1 MDITQDLISNMP
13 REELEA
19 LKVEKSKQCASLKE
33 NVRKILLQKFHSPM
47 FIVYASS
54 LSLIVLISIILY
66 ATTRNVFILPILITA
81 IISMVCVWR
90 LYLVKDE
97 ISVDNMKGI
106 TTFMSFMEVIGVLL
120 SILAVIAGIL
130 LVVGG
135 SVLSAFASTLGGIFG
150 DISDFAGASGVE
162 GGEAVGNIASGL
174 ADFVKG
180 TGVASVIV
188 AIVIAGLIIAFFVNF
203 SMTFSKNK
211 EYLRYLKE
219 VIVVGK
225 YSTTVHVPQNRS
237 FVFGTLLVIVAFVSF
252 LSNFLLLLLGLS
264 IGSYIFVT
272 AMLFKDIHEAE
283 VRNQH
288 ALQKEIEDI
297 EEINKQITAL
307 RLAEE
312 DIKIK
317 NDRKG
322 KSEAEKKRNAGE
334 GQEDTMYTAE
344 QVRQMMQFLMNDKS
358 AASELNEQPQNAVD
372 PSNESKSKELF

>member
-1 MDITQDLISNMP
+1 M
-13 REELEA
+13 
-19 LKVEKSKQCASLKE
+19 
-33 NVRKILLQKFHSPM
+33 
-47 FIVYASS
+47 
-54 LSLIVLISIILY
+54 
-66 ATTRNVFILPILITA
+66 
-81 IISMVCVWR
+81 
-90 LYLVKDE
+90 
-97 ISVDNMKGI
+97 
-106 TTFMSFMEVIGVLL
+106 
-120 SILAVIAGIL
+120 
-130 LVVGG
+130 VGG

-219 VIVVGK
+219 VNVVGK

-283 VRNQH
+283 VGNQH

-344 QVRQMMQFLMNDKS
+344 QVRQMMQFLINDKS